1 MVSNQV
7 QQQERPSVIV
17 PLTVVVALLAIAGL
31 GWWWAGRAPASNEA
45 PPITAEAKEYVRNG
59 NLALGGV
66 EMKATANYTG
76 AAIIEITGNIT
87 NKGSRTLDRVEL
99 SCVFYDSMNQV
110 VFRERVPIVRRA
122 LKPGETSAFR
132 LPFEGL
138 PDSWNKQMPQLVIA
152 QIVFGQ

>member
-1 MVSNQV
+1 MVSNSV
-7 QQQERPSVIV
+7 QTQEKPNYVV
-17 PLTVVVALLAIAGL
+17 PLAVVLALLALAGL
-31 GWWWAGRAPASNEA
+31 GWWWAGRTPASAEA
-45 PPITAEAKEYVRNG
+45 PPITAEAKDYVRG
-59 NLALGGV
+59 GFLGLSGV

-87 NKGSRTLDRVEL
+87 NKGTRTLNRVDL
-99 SCVFYDSMNQV
+99 SCVFYDAMSQV
-110 VFRERVPIVRRA
+110 VLRERVPIVRRP
-122 LKPGETSAFR
+122 LKPGETAGFR